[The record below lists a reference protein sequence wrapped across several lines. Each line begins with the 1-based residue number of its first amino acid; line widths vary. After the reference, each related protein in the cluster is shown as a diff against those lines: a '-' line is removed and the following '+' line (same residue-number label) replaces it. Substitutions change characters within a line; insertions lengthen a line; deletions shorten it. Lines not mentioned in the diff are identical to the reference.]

1 MIPPEYRF
9 FIESKSYAGGDDNP
23 KAKSRCNVWDCDQ
36 LRMIKLKATA
46 KLFPPDESK
55 ELPILAQFAD
65 FLSPE
70 IRAVELDNDG
80 LICGVSN
87 DPEEDDRFLVPYPL
101 FSTVKSLAGC
111 RTIKH
116 SQLQEL
122 DRLAPLVDL
131 SSYEDENRNTR
142 TVAFKFNIL
151 NKPRMLKG
159 AWDEIHL
166 LKSLPQHPNL
176 IPLDGIVLE
185 DVESRVIG
193 FTTKYIPGGSLDN
206 SKIPFRFEWLQ
217 QLTQV
222 VDFLNLNLGIMHQD
236 IAPRNLLIDPDT
248 HKLPLFDFDWAACGM
263 KRLME
268 GRDDVFGVV
277 YTLYELIT
285 NDSLFAKVPYWERHM
300 DMVQNIP
307 EWNPNRE
314 LDASVSVFREYL
326 NDWVKKRQ
334 SGGIME
340 QYLNAPNRPTWPEVV
355 PTSPDYD
362 VPFEH
367 GISWDGVTNWMT
379 GPRMVRTAKKLG
391 QYCFEWQRPP
401 QSRLPK
407 KACMENVN
415 ENDEKL
421 CNEDYQ
427 RISAV
432 AAIEADDSIVH
443 PHEKLENAN

>member
-1 MIPPEYRF
+1 MIPPEDRF
-9 FIESKSYAGGDDNP
+9 WTESQSCDAGEDPG
-23 KAKSRCNVWDCDQ
+23 AKSLCNVWDWDQ
-36 LRMIKLKATA
+36 LRMIKLKGTL
-46 KLFPPDESK
+46 KVLPPDENK
-55 ELPILAQFAD
+55 GNLILAQFAD
-65 FLSPE
+65 YLSPE
-70 IRAVELDNDG
+70 VRAVQLDDDG
-80 LICGVSN
+80 LICGVSQ
-87 DPEEDDRFLVPYPL
+87 DSEEDERILVPYPP

-122 DRLAPLVDL
+122 DRLAPFVDL
-131 SSYEDENRNTR
+131 SSYEDENQNTR
-142 TVAFKFNIL
+142 TVAFKFNVL
-151 NKPRMLKG
+151 SKPLRLEM
-159 AWDEIHL
+159 AWNEINL
-166 LKSLPQHPNL
+166 LKSLPPHPNL
-176 IPLDGIVLE
+176 VPFDGVVLE

-193 FTTKYIPGGSLDN
+193 LTTKYIPGGSLGD

-248 HKLPLFDFDWAACGM
+248 HKLLLFDFDYAACGM

-285 NDSLFAKVPYWERHM
+285 NDSHFAKVPHWERCI

-307 EWNPNRE
+307 EWNSNRE
-314 LDASVSVFREYL
+314 LDADVSVFREYL

-340 QYLNAPNRPTWPEVV
+340 QYLNAPNRPTWPDAA
-355 PTSPDYD
+355 PTSHDYD

-379 GPRMVRTAKKLG
+379 GPRLVRTAKKLG

-401 QSRLPK
+401 QSRLTK
-407 KACMENVN
+407 KACVEIVN
-415 ENDEKL
+415 GNDKKL
-421 CNEDYQ
+421 CNEDSQ
-427 RISAV
+427 GTPAV
-432 AAIEADDSIVH
+432 AAIEVDNSIVYH
-443 PHEKLENAN
+443 HEKLENGN